1 MIQTLLSSRFRQS
14 RRHLLL
20 AGMLC
25 GLVCVASAAADDAG
39 QLPDQSANERT
50 KLEAREA
57 AERATSETRL
67 WEMALENRDQTV
79 AIVEPK
85 PGLRWSWSNDGRY
98 YGDVYIYTVNQR
110 PVAIM
115 QFFQWF
121 QPIQGVY
128 FSGTSLSDVPM
139 KATRAG
145 RVMWSP
151 RKNDIVIRDVP
162 DARLPES
169 TPAARLVQMRRIAE
183 KFHFEVQ
190 DKRVTIVKRQL
201 RFLSQPIFR
210 FGEKTEDILDG
221 AIFAYVATSNDPAAM
236 VILEAV
242 RGKDESRWRY
252 GIPRSWSFAAKAV
265 YDGKTVWEVED
276 AYPFKDP
283 EASFYLNAIPVSDK

>member
-1 MIQTLLSSRFRQS
+1 MIQTSISFRLGQS
-14 RRHLLL
+14 RRYLGVAMLFGL
-20 AGMLC
+20 AC
-25 GLVCVASAAADDAG
+25 TVSVAADDTG
-39 QLPDQSANERT
+39 RLPEQSASERT
-50 KLEAREA
+50 KMEAKEA
-57 AERATSETRL
+57 AERATAETKL
-67 WEMALENRDQTV
+67 WKIALDDRDQTV
-79 AIVEPK
+79 AAVETK
-85 PGLRWSWSNDGRY
+85 PALRWSWSNDGRY
-98 YGDVYIYTVNQR
+98 YGGVYIYTVNQR
-110 PVAIM
+110 PVAVM

-128 FSGTSLSDVPM
+128 FSGTSLTDVPM
-139 KATRAG
+139 TATRAG

-162 DARLPES
+162 DAPAPES

-183 KFHFEVQ
+183 TFQFEVQ

-210 FGEKTEDILDG
+210 FGETTDDILDG

-242 RGKDESRWRY
+242 RGKNESRWRY
-252 GIPRSWSFAAKAV
+252 GIPSAWSFAAKAV
-265 YDGKTVWEVED
+265 YDDQTVWEVDD

-283 EASFYLNAIPVSDK
+283 EASFYLNAIPDSDK